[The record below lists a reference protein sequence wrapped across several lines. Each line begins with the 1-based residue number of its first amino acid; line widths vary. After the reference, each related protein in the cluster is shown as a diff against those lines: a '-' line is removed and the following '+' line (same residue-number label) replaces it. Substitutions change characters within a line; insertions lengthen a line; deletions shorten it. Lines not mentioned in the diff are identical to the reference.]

1 MDRPLYDPPLP
12 AEPRT
17 VAPLDGWTAPLTP
30 AALEHLERA
39 AAERRGREAALP
51 LFDRR
56 LS

>member
-1 MDRPLYDPPLP
+1 MPRPPYDPPLP

-30 AALEHLERA
+30 AAREHLERA
-39 AAERRGREAALP
+39 AAERRGREAELP